1 MGELTVNFKTVF
13 KYFSKIKLQKIMDFC
28 FISFFFFG
36 PLNLFHIFISHK
48 YLHQMLLCSTL
59 SHHSLS
65 LPLTSNSFT
74 FPLKISKSSQIHA
87 FISLKIIPLPPH
99 KTFFLNLQL
108 HFVHDVIIFTS
119 QTQDAPSGCR
129 FRHGRNPNGPR
140 HRLPRNVP
148 GRARRRRVQAR

>member
-1 MGELTVNFKTVF
+1 
-13 KYFSKIKLQKIMDFC
+13 MDFC
-28 FISFFFFG
+28 FISFFFFWS
-36 PLNLFHIFISHK
+36 PKFISYFHFPQISPSNALM
-48 YLHQMLLCSTL
+48 LHAFP
-59 SHHSLS
+59 SLT
-65 LPLTSNSFT
+65 LTSNSFT

-99 KTFFLNLQL
+99 KTLFLNLQL

-148 GRARRRRVQAR
+148 GRAWRRRVQAR

>member
-13 KYFSKIKLQKIMDFC
+13 KYFSKIKLEKIMDFC
-28 FISFFFFG
+28 FISLFFF
-36 PLNLFHIFISHK
+36 LVLKFISHFHFPQISPSNALT
-48 YLHQMLLCSTL
+48 LHAFP
-59 SHHSLS
+59 SLT
-65 LPLTSNSFT
+65 LTSNSFT

-99 KTFFLNLQL
+99 KTLFLNLQL